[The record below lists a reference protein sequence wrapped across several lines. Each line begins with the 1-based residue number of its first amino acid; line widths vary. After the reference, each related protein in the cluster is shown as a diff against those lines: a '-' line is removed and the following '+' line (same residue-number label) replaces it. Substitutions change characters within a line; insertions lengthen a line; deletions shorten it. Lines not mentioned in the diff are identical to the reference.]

1 MVKLQLLDRLLVR
14 FLHFYQ
20 FLSTFIVPPDP
31 VVQKKNE
38 VRAALKNY
46 VKNSLHKPMAWH
58 VWHVKNTQANGH
70 GTESK
75 FQHSGTYLKQAK
87 YIILVEMEPKK
98 VPKKYIN
105 SVVYT

>member
-1 MVKLQLLDRLLVR
+1 VVKLQLLDRLLVR

-46 VKNSLHKPMAWH
+46 VKKYTSQWHGTLKIHKPM
-58 VWHVKNTQANGH
+58 GH

-105 SVVYT
+105 SVVL